1 MTDRRA
7 MDADGGMCACGY
19 PKPNCMHH
27 QCIAGEQGADS
38 EGYDEEEPAQR
49 RVPWTILG
57 MPVIHIPRLIVKKR
71 GLTQTERTP

>member
-19 PKPNCMHH
+19 PKPNCMHP

-38 EGYDEEEPAQR
+38 EGYDEEEMLDCSPLTSMGFGHHTEWL
-49 RVPWTILG
+49 VPKLTEKPWTG
-57 MPVIHIPRLIVKKR
+57 
-71 GLTQTERTP
+71 